1 MNNRQTVQLR
11 SLRTPTSKHP
21 RNYAIST
28 SAMNLALHSRGYP
41 NQSNAAHQSGAVL
54 IISLIMLLLLT
65 LIGASSMQSTSLEE
79 KMAGNIRDENL
90 AFQAAETALRAGES
104 IVTLNP
110 PAFSVGG
117 NGTGGTGLYTT
128 IGNGAQAS
136 GYWQTVDWSS
146 NTAVATYTGGA
157 LNYINSAPRYIIEE
171 LPSTTS
177 TSTASNTGG
186 SLESGTASSPQTV
199 SWYRITAR
207 GTGGSD
213 NAVVIVQSIYKR

>member
-1 MNNRQTVQLR
+1 MTKFN
-11 SLRTPTSKHP
+11 
-21 RNYAIST
+21 
-28 SAMNLALHSRGYP
+28 
-41 NQSNAAHQSGAVL
+41 HQNGAVL

-65 LIGASSMQSTSLEE
+65 LIGTPAMQSTSLEE
-79 KMAGNIRDENL
+79 KMAGNMRDENL

-104 IVTLNP
+104 IIMLNP

-128 IGNGAQAS
+128 VGVGAQAG

-146 NTAVATYTGGA
+146 NTAVAIYTGGS
-157 LNYINSAPRYIIEE
+157 LNHVNSAPRYIIEE
-171 LPSTTS
+171 LS
-177 TSTASNTGG
+177 STASSAASANAGG
-186 SLESGTASSPQTV
+186 SLESNTAGSSQTV